1 MTYSAWLA
9 EVDDAFKKEGRRT
22 RVRNLSPSALLAG
35 YEAGASPEAF
45 ASGTPDLSFAD
56 KPSPGFD
63 TGSISGF
70 LSDTSCLE
78 NLNRPQASFVVRC
91 LTGLGWFCFGLAA
104 LFVVFALSAVVQ
116 SAGAPNVV
124 PESESISRVLP
135 SGGAGSIGA
144 AKAMGFLSMAF
155 SVFIVGILS
164 WWGSAMLR
172 GLYVG
177 LRGLASQAKN

>member
-1 MTYSAWLA
+1 MTYSSWLA
-9 EVDDAFKKEGRRT
+9 EVDDAFRKAGRKT

-35 YEAGASPEAF
+35 YEAGSAPEAF
-45 ASGTPDLSFAD
+45 ASETPDFTFAD
-56 KPSPGFD
+56 KPTPGIV

-78 NLNRPQASFVVRC
+78 SLNRSQASFVVRC
-91 LTGLGWFCFGLAA
+91 LTGLGWFCFGLAG
-104 LFVVFALSAVVQ
+104 LFIVFALSALVQ
-116 SAGAPNVV
+116 SAGAPSVV
-124 PESESISRVLP
+124 PEYESFSRVLP
-135 SGGAGSIGA
+135 SGGAKVVGY
-144 AKAMGFLSMAF
+144 LSTAF

-177 LRGLASQAKN
+177 LSGLASQAKD